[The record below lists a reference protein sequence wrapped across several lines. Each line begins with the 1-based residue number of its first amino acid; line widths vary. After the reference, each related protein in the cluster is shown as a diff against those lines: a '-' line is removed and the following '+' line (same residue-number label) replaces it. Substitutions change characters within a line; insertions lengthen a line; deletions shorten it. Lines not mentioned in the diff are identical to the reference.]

1 MLRPNQQ
8 HTGFSMTKKKMKSYR
23 RIRGK
28 LKTTWRVEKDWRTA
42 TDSLPKYVLNQ
53 DQTCR
58 LAASHQYKC
67 HQLLRSTSQ
76 PTTQIANIRLSKQRL
91 ADTTAI
97 EVPWKK
103 KTTKQNKGLGRCG
116 CASAGL
122 CKKRQYDP
130 SHWSRPIPDLI
141 NKISVGA
148 ITNTVW
154 TLTRH

>member
-28 LKTTWRVEKDWRTA
+28 LKTTWRVEKDWRTP

-58 LAASHQYKC
+58 LAAPVQMPPAVKIDISTYHPDCQHTTIKTTTC
-67 HQLLRSTSQ
+67 RHNSNRS
-76 PTTQIANIRLSKQRL
+76 AL
-91 ADTTAI
+91 
-97 EVPWKK
+97 KK
-103 KTTKQNKGLGRCG
+103 KNTKQNKGLGRCG

-141 NKISVGA
+141 NKVSVGA